1 MDLNIVIL
9 IASLT
14 MLYFGFIQLGQAIKE
29 RNHDNK
35 NNKNWT
41 ILQINGIKCQ
51 QDNMLV
57 Y

>member
-1 MDLNIVIL
+1 MDLNIIIL